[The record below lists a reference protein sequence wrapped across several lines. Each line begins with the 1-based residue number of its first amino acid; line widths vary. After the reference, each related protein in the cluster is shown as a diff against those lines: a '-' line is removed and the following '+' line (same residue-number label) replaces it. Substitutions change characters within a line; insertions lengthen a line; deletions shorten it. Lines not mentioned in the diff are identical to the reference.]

1 MKDSFYSAFES
12 EHRGSRE
19 LIKSRQKIYN
29 DFIFALADIYPQS
42 KACDLGC
49 GRGEW
54 LELLSEA
61 GFDAIGIDLDEGMLS
76 YCHDLGLNVIQQDVI
91 QFLKKLDDN
100 SVSLI
105 SSFHLIEHIGFE
117 NVKILVQEALRVLKP
132 NGLLILETPNCENII
147 VGTNNF
153 YLDPTHVA
161 PIPNELL
168 SFLTRYSGFKRNK
181 IIRLQGDP
189 SLTTNDSLQLI
200 DIFER
205 VSKDYGLIAQK
216 DGPENISGKFDNI
229 YNKEC
234 GVSVNMAVA
243 EFSSQLN
250 SAFYLR
256 DAQINDMKN
265 SIIKLENKT
274 YDLESQLKILYSSFS
289 WRVTAPLRFLKK
301 LLRSIFNS
309 YLIFGSY
316 SKKKIKQSFF
326 YSVNWVSQKPNLRRK
341 LVYILKKLRV
351 YATAKN
357 IYGRINTSSARVDI
371 NSSSM
376 ETDTLSPHAKQIY
389 WQLANRKDKNIK

>member
-29 DFIFALADIYPQS
+29 DFILALADIYPQS

-61 GFDAIGIDLDEGMLS
+61 GFDAIGVDLDEGMLS

-91 QFLKKLDDN
+91 EFLKSLDDD

-132 NGLLILETPNCENII
+132 DGLLILETPNCENII
-147 VGTNNF
+147 VGTHHF
-153 YLDPTHVA
+153 YLDPTHVS
-161 PIPNELL
+161 PIPSELL

-189 SLTTNDSLQLI
+189 SVTTNDSLQLI

-216 DGPENISGKFDNI
+216 AGPESILEKFDNI
-229 YNKEC
+229 FSKEY
-234 GVSVNMAVA
+234 GVSMNMAVA

-250 SAFYLR
+250 SAF
-256 DAQINDMKN
+256 NDMKN

-274 YDLESQLKILYSSFS
+274 DDLESQLKILYSSFS
-289 WRVTAPLRFLKK
+289 WRVTAPLRFLKR
-301 LLRSIFNS
+301 LLKFIFRS
-309 YLIFGSY
+309 YLMFWSHC
-316 SKKKIKQSFF
+316 KKKIKKGFF
-326 YSVNWVSQKPNLRRK
+326 YSVSWVSQKPHLRRK

-351 YATAKN
+351 YAIAKN
-357 IYGRINTSSARVDI
+357 IYGRIKISSARADI
-371 NSSSM
+371 NASSM
-376 ETDTLSPHAKQIY
+376 KADTLSPHAKQIY
-389 WQLANRKDKNIK
+389 LQLKNIKDGNIK

>member
-12 EHRGSRE
+12 EHRGPRE

-54 LELLSEA
+54 LELLRDA
-61 GFDAIGIDLDEGMLS
+61 GFDAIGVDLDEGMLS

-91 QFLKKLDDN
+91 QFLKNLDDD

-132 NGLLILETPNCENII
+132 DGLLILETPNCENII
-147 VGTNNF
+147 VGTHYF
-153 YLDPTHVA
+153 YLDPTHVT

-181 IIRLQGDP
+181 IIRLQGEP

-200 DIFER
+200 DVFER

-229 YNKEC
+229 YNKEY
-234 GVSVNMAVA
+234 GVSMNMAVA
-243 EFSSQLN
+243 EFSSELN
-250 SAFYLR
+250 SAF
-256 DAQINDMKN
+256 NDMKN

-274 YDLESQLKILYSSFS
+274 HDLESQLKILYSSFS
-289 WRVTAPLRFLKK
+289 WRVTAPFRFLKK
-301 LLRSIFNS
+301 VLRFTFNS
-309 YLIFGSY
+309 YLMFLAH
-316 SKKKIKQSFF
+316 SKKKIKQGFF

-357 IYGRINTSSARVDI
+357 MYGRINTSSGWRDI
-371 NSSSM
+371 DSSSM

-389 WQLANRKDKNIK
+389 WRLVNRKDKNIK